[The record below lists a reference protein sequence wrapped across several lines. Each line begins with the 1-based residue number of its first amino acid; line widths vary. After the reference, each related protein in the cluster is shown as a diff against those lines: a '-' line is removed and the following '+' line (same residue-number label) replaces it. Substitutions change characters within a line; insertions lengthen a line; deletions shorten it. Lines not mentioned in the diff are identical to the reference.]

1 MSIVITGATGQLG
14 RLVVEQPMA
23 AGTPPDTIIAT
34 GRDTDELTA
43 LARDG
48 VTVRRADFADP
59 RTLTDAFASA
69 ETLLLISTATVGER
83 FDNHRN
89 AIDAARRRGV
99 ADRLHQHRQCVDGAD
114 AAGRRPPAHRGVPVR

>member
-23 AGTPPDTIIAT
+23 AGTPPDTIIVT

-48 VTVRRADFADP
+48 VTVRR
-59 RTLTDAFASA
+59 
-69 ETLLLISTATVGER
+69 
-83 FDNHRN
+83 
-89 AIDAARRRGV
+89 
-99 ADRLHQHRQCVDGAD
+99 
-114 AAGRRPPAHRGVPVR
+114 